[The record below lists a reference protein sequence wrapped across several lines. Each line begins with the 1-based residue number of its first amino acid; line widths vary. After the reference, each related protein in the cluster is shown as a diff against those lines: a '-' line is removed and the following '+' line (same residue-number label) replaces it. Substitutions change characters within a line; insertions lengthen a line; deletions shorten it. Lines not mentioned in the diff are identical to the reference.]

1 MSAERV
7 LVVGAGAVGAFF
19 GAQLAAAGRD
29 VTFLVRPAR
38 RAALNGGLS
47 VESEA
52 EPVRVARPLAV
63 TAAQL
68 GQSGPFDLVLLAC
81 KAFDL
86 DAAVRDIEPVVRA
99 GAVVLPLLNGMRQLD
114 VLDERFGADAVLGG
128 SCFVSVHRVSGGT
141 IRHDGNPARLTFGA
155 RGPLRL
161 PVERVEEILTCS
173 GFSVRRAP
181 DVVAEM
187 WAKWV
192 FIAAAAGATGLVGGT
207 VGELVDAG
215 GAWIGA
221 RLLAEA
227 AAIAAEN
234 GHPQQE
240 AALAGSQRTV
250 TEPGSTLVPSL
261 LADLRAGNRTETE
274 HILGDLVA
282 RRRDP
287 VPGLLDAALVRLRV
301 HEAARSAP

>member
-1 MSAERV
+1 MSGERV
-7 LVVGAGAVGAFF
+7 LVVGAGAIGAFF
-19 GAQLAAAGRD
+19 GAQLAAGGRD

-38 RAALNGGLS
+38 QAVLDDGLS
-47 VESEA
+47 VESTTV
-52 EPVRVARPLAV
+52 PVRLARPHTV
-63 TAAQL
+63 TAAEL
-68 GQSGPFDLVLLAC
+68 ERAGPFDLILLAC
-81 KAFDL
+81 KAPDL
-86 DAAVRDIEPVVRA
+86 EAAVTDIEPVVRA

-114 VLDERFGADAVLGG
+114 VLDERFGAEAVLGG
-128 SCFVSVHRVSGGT
+128 SCFVSVHRAGGGT

-155 RGPLRL
+155 RGALRL
-161 PVERVEEILTCS
+161 PVETIEQILTS
-173 GFSVRRAP
+173 PGFTVRRAP

-192 FIAAAAGATGLVGGT
+192 FIAAAAGATGMVGGT

-221 RLLAEA
+221 RMLAEA

-240 AALAGSQRTV
+240 AALAGSRRTI

-261 LADLRAGNRTETE
+261 LADLRAGRRTEAE

-282 RRRDP
+282 RRRDSA
-287 VPGLLDAALVRLRV
+287 PGLLDAALVRLRV
-301 HEAARSAP
+301 HDAARPAP

>member
-1 MSAERV
+1 MSGERI
-7 LVVGAGAVGAFF
+7 LVAGAGAIGSFF

-38 RAALNGGLS
+38 RAAFACGLS
-47 VESEA
+47 IASASVPVELAQPRTITATDLGSE
-52 EPVRVARPLAV
+52 P
-63 TAAQL
+63 
-68 GQSGPFDLVLLAC
+68 PFGLILLAC

-86 DAAVRDIEPVVRA
+86 DATASDIEPAVEA
-99 GAVVLPLLNGMRQLD
+99 GALVLPLLNGVRQLD

-128 SCFVSVHRVSGGT
+128 SCFLSVHRTDEATV
-141 IRHDGNPARLTFGA
+141 RHDGQKARLTFGA
-155 RGPLRL
+155 RGPVRR
-161 PVERVEEILTCS
+161 PVEAVEALLTCP
-173 GFSVRRAP
+173 GFAVHRAP

-207 VGELVDAG
+207 VGELVDAD

-227 AAIAAEN
+227 AAIAA
-234 GHPQQE
+234 GHGYPQDE
-240 AALAGSQRTV
+240 TALSSSRRTI

-261 LADLRAGNRTETE
+261 LADVRSGNRTEAE

-282 RRRDP
+282 RRGDP
-287 VPGLLDAALVRLRV
+287 TPGLLDAVLVRLRV
-301 HEAARSAP
+301 YDATRPSS